1 MNSLLL
7 MICAFHIFCL
17 DDYVIKVQTQQ
28 FHSFVVI
35 LAFIP
40 EFVQFCFNKEVF
52 MN

>member
-7 MICAFHIFCL
+7 IICAFHIFGL

-35 LAFIP
+35 LTFIP
-40 EFVQFCFNKEVF
+40 EFSQFCFKIEGF
-52 MN
+52 IH